1 MKNSEIA
8 SIKTSFNLKK
18 ITSSTVFEVT
28 EVWKASVIEA
38 RWVPPIGGFGRE
50 PPVGG
55 CILEGLC
62 WGPIQVG
69 GVGRVLGTNR

>member
-1 MKNSEIA
+1 M
-8 SIKTSFNLKK
+8 KK

-38 RWVPPIGGFGRE
+38 RWVPPVGGFGRE

-55 CILEGLC
+55 CILEVFVGD
-62 WGPIQVG
+62 PPVG
-69 GVGRVLGTNR
+69 GLGVCRWVVKRIGKKRCDLKPQKT

>member
-1 MKNSEIA
+1 MKIVKNSEIA

-38 RWVPPIGGFGRE
+38 RWVPPVGGFGRE

-55 CILEGLC
+55 THL
-62 WGPIQVG
+62 G
-69 GVGRVLGTNR
+69 GSCLGGATCTWVR